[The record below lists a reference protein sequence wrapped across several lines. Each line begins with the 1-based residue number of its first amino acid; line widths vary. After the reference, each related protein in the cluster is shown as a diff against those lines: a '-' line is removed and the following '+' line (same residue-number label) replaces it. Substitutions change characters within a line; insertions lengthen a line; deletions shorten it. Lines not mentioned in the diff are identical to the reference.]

1 MLLETLQNSQEN
13 ICTRVSFLIK
23 LQVLSATLSKKR
35 LWHRCFLV
43 YFAKHLPY
51 RTPPGNCF
59 LRRRFAQKTKQKN
72 HSKTQLGKKSL
83 PFHDDLY
90 HIVFLYFFTALL
102 AAFAQVFF
110 VFFSRRL
117 WTSFLRNLFC
127 LKIFVSLCR
136 SGSWNFLTR
145 NNVAAPK
152 KWRAA
157 VVLEINRK
165 LTCGSKFFNVGGCK
179 TQTYLR
185 LQLTK
190 NGRLL

>member
-90 HIVFLYFFTALL
+90 HIVFLYFFTTLL

-117 WTSFLRNLFC
+117 
-127 LKIFVSLCR
+127 
-136 SGSWNFLTR
+136 
-145 NNVAAPK
+145 
-152 KWRAA
+152 
-157 VVLEINRK
+157 
-165 LTCGSKFFNVGGCK
+165 
-179 TQTYLR
+179 
-185 LQLTK
+185 
-190 NGRLL
+190 